1 MLRISLML
9 VTGLLVIGNV
19 FALNAG
25 EAKQTVTPA
34 SEAKQIATPASESK
48 SSAAETKPAATAK
61 VRARKFA
68 AKQKETTPEEREKNA
83 LEFVTEHHPELAEI
97 LAGLKENKPQ
107 EFQRGL
113 REIQGVSQRIAKFRE
128 KQPERYALEV
138 QVWKAGSRARLLAA
152 QGAMD
157 DAASNELKEQI
168 KSELL
173 SQEEGKLKLLEYEQ
187 AELQKRLET
196 LQGKLKN
203 GRDGIETR
211 VNQGADKLLS
221 SAKKQQEAIEKRKEQ
236 AAKRKIARTKE
247 APKEGNSTQ
256 VTDEKPATEKKPVT
270 ENK

>member
-1 MLRISLML
+1 
-9 VTGLLVIGNV
+9 
-19 FALNAG
+19 
-25 EAKQTVTPA
+25 
-34 SEAKQIATPASESK
+34 
-48 SSAAETKPAATAK
+48 
-61 VRARKFA
+61 
-68 AKQKETTPEEREKNA
+68 
-83 LEFVTEHHPELAEI
+83 
-97 LAGLKENKPQ
+97 
-107 EFQRGL
+107 
-113 REIQGVSQRIAKFRE
+113 
-128 KQPERYALEV
+128 
-138 QVWKAGSRARLLAA
+138 
-152 QGAMD
+152 
-157 DAASNELKEQI
+157 LKEQI

-211 VNQGADKLLS
+211 VNHGADKLLS

-247 APKEGNSTQ
+247 APKEGNSAQ

>member
-1 MLRISLML
+1 MMRISLML
-9 VTGLLVIGNV
+9 VTGLLVSGNL
-19 FALNAG
+19 FARDAS
-25 EAKQTVTPA
+25 EAKQTVTTA
-34 SEAKQIATPASESK
+34 SEAKSTVTEA
-48 SSAAETKPAATAK
+48 KPAVTAK

-83 LEFVTEHHPELAEI
+83 LAFVKEHHPELAEI
-97 LAGLKENKPQ
+97 LAGLKENKPH

-157 DAASNELKEQI
+157 DAASDELKEKI

-196 LQGKLKN
+196 VQGKLKN

-211 VNQGADKLLS
+211 VDQGVDKLLS
-221 SAKKQQEAIEKRKEQ
+221 SAQKQQEAIEKRKEL

-247 APKEGNSTQ
+247 TPKEAVSTK
-256 VTDEKPATEKKPVT
+256 VTDEKPAEKKPDA